1 MEHDEAHHEAA
12 GSRKKTEDRGQE
24 YRNNDEIKANPA
36 APAAN
41 FNRLRQMEQQNG
53 SYSYWLLQC
62 LQAVFACLAKNPE
75 A

>member
-12 GSRKKTEDRGQE
+12 GSRKQNWRGQGD
-24 YRNNDEIKANPA
+24 RNNDEIKANPA

-53 SYSYWLLQC
+53 SYSSWLLQC